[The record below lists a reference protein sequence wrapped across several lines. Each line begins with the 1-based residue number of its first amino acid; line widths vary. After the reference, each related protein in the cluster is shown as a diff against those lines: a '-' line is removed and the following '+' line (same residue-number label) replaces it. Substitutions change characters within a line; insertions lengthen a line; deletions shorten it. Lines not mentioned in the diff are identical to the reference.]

1 MERIRRNRLGH
12 APSPR
17 KTHGWEKVEGYEP
30 WSEPLGLAFCCC
42 AAPEKTPFDERQRI
56 VVKVESAYFGRRFTN
71 SSQL

>member
-30 WSEPLGLAFCCC
+30 WSEPLGLAACCC
-42 AAPEKTPFDERQRI
+42 AAPEETLLDERQRI
-56 VVKVESAYFGRRFTN
+56 VSESRTSLFPSLT
-71 SSQL
+71 